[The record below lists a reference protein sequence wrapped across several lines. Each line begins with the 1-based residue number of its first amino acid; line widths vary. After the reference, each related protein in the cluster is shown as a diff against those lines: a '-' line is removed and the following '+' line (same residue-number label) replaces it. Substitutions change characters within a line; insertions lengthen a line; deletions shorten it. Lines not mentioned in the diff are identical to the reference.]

1 MHNKDFVDLEILLNK
16 VRDIEIRQYV
26 EESIGCY
33 YARSYRA
40 TIITI
45 WIATVLDLYKKI
57 ESIYSIFN
65 DNGAKIILNK
75 IEACKNNNKA
85 SEWEKTILSDAKDIV
100 KIINQEQYERLKRIE
115 EDRHKC
121 AHPVTDDDGILY
133 LPTAEEARA
142 HIRNAIEILLS
153 QNAIFGKN
161 FADNIIKQLQGPYVG
176 DEKESIQTQ
185 LSKYLKNSN
194 DIFRK
199 NLIKLLL
206 KKIIYLDISE
216 TQAFWLKYANCICIL
231 KEIYEKDFYEQN
243 EKIAEIFSRVTDLH
257 VPYLI
262 KLLAVNPFLAEFLQD
277 SVKDKIEQY
286 TELDSTI
293 ETKLQTISY
302 SEKNFDYII
311 DNFMAFPTWI
321 SGQGYYNPS
330 QQILTLKYINRF
342 NLIDTEK
349 FKELKELAI
358 TTFLN
363 STDLNSADKHEAG
376 MEVLKKYLTK
386 EEIEKLL
393 DEAPNNHS
401 SQYGSNQLVK
411 SVYLFK
417 RLFNESIAKYPELLP
432 KWKNFAKLDFL
443 QDNEILVDTIKSIN
457 LV

>member
-1 MHNKDFVDLEILLNK
+1 MHNKDFVDLELLLNK

-176 DEKESIQTQ
+176 EEKESIQTQ

-206 KKIIYLDISE
+206 KKIIYLDITNHLENNEYTVNLKKQFSNIENEITTAPMFIYIENGEAIEAFSSE
-216 TQAFWLKYANCICIL
+216 LKLIDY
-231 KEIYEKDFYEQN
+231 
-243 EKIAEIFSRVTDLH
+243 KIFN
-257 VPYLI
+257 
-262 KLLAVNPFLAEFLQD
+262 K
-277 SVKDKIEQY
+277 
-286 TELDSTI
+286 
-293 ETKLQTISY
+293 
-302 SEKNFDYII
+302 II
-311 DNFMAFPTWI
+311 D
-321 SGQGYYNPS
+321 
-330 QQILTLKYINRF
+330 KY
-342 NLIDTEK
+342 
-349 FKELKELAI
+349 
-358 TTFLN
+358 
-363 STDLNSADKHEAG
+363 
-376 MEVLKKYLTK
+376 
-386 EEIEKLL
+386 EIE
-393 DEAPNNHS
+393 
-401 SQYGSNQLVK
+401 
-411 SVYLFK
+411 
-417 RLFNESIAKYPELLP
+417 
-432 KWKNFAKLDFL
+432 
-443 QDNEILVDTIKSIN
+443 
-457 LV
+457 